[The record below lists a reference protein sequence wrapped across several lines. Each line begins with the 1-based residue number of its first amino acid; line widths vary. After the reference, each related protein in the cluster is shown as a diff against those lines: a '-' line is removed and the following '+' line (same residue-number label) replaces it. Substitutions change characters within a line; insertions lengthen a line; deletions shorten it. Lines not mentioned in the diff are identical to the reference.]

1 MHEQPRLRDSHGAHE
16 QIAPLGAVSGP
27 DSHGHERSFIG
38 GLASD
43 GKVAGSGHSGDG
55 KKGKKGLSGR
65 EGEGRREI
73 GKKKKEK
80 KKSLKKYTN
89 NENK

>member
-1 MHEQPRLRDSHGAHE
+1 MHEQPRSR
-16 QIAPLGAVSGP
+16 

-43 GKVAGSGHSGDG
+43 GKVTGFGHSDDE

-65 EGEGRREI
+65 KGKGRREI

-80 KKSLKKYTN
+80 KNLLKKIP
-89 NENK
+89 K